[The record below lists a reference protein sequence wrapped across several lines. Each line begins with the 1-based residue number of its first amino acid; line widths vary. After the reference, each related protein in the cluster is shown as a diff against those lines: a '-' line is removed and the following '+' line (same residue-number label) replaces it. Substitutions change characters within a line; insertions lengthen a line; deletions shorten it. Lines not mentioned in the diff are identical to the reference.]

1 MFALKALSRE
11 SVAGS
16 LAKAERY
23 RLLNDPAAAESIC
36 RDILDIEPDNQD
48 ALICFALVLSDQ
60 IVYDRKA
67 WQDGLAA
74 AARLANPYDRAYYSG
89 IVWER
94 RAKAL
99 FLEAGHGTRHSVYEW
114 IIRAMDCFEEAER
127 RRPPGNDDSL
137 LRWNTCARFLNG
149 HPNLTARTEEV
160 PDAILSE

>member
-23 RLLNDPAAAESIC
+23 RLLNEPAAAESIC
-36 RDILDIEPDNQD
+36 RDILEVEPENQD
-48 ALICFALVLSDQ
+48 ALVCFVLALTDQ
-60 IVYDRKA
+60 IPYDKKA
-67 WQDGLAA
+67 WQSGLATA
-74 AARLANPYDRAYYSG
+74 DRLARPYDRAYYSG

-99 FLEAGHGTRHSVYEW
+99 FHEVNRGTDHSVYEW
-114 IIRAMDCFEEAER
+114 ITRAMEYFEEAEKL
-127 RRPPGNDDSL
+127 RPAGNDDPL
-137 LRWNTCARFLNG
+137 LRWNTCARFLNS
-149 HPNLTARTEEV
+149 HPNLTPRTQEI